1 MRLDLRRGLEL
12 HGVTIDR
19 LPINLKGALAAA
31 CTQRQGEV
39 YRAYAKSTNDGS
51 AKGFDDLLDKIWNE
65 ITSPQASEQQH
76 KSWEDCAETL
86 YPDQKTKSHRFKGGA
101 ELAIL
106 SLLYSNGVLMTGKT
120 QDTIDAAH
128 QMFGSI
134 EHFLTSPLCQ
144 TPQFKAYQPDTYAK
158 VLAHPLTEA
167 EHRRQERDLIELE
180 QAIFQPAMIPVVV
193 DRLRNR
199 AKIEAKIFLPLT
211 EGPIA

>member
-19 LPINLKGALAAA
+19 LPINLKEALAAA

-51 AKGFDDLLDKIWNE
+51 AKGFDDLLDKIWND
-65 ITSPQASEQQH
+65 SAFPQASEQEH
-76 KSWEDCAETL
+76 KSWEDYAETL
-86 YPDQKTKSHRFKGGA
+86 YPDQKTKIHRFKAGA
-101 ELAIL
+101 EEAIL
-106 SLLYSNGVLMTGKT
+106 SLLYSNGVLTTGKA
-120 QDTIDAAH
+120 QDIIDAAH
-128 QMFGSI
+128 HAFGSI
-134 EHFLTSPLCQ
+134 EEFLTSPLCQ
-144 TPQFKAYQPDTYAK
+144 TPQFKAHQPDTYAK

-180 QAIFQPAMIPVVV
+180 QAIFQPDMIPVVV

-199 AKIEAKIFLPLT
+199 AKIEAKIFLPIT
-211 EGPIA
+211 E